1 MAFNQNDS
9 VSCGSPFS
17 KVGCGKVGWYG
28 LFALFEIMF
37 GSSDIKYLTPE
48 TTGLAVRFFL

>member
-37 GSSDIKYLTPE
+37 GSSDI
-48 TTGLAVRFFL
+48 